1 MENVKQ
7 KNDLLKKIGNI
18 VFYVVLGIVLIYA
31 IFALF
36 SDKEENQISFFG
48 ITSLAVQSDS
58 MAPTFYKGDLVFIDT
73 SFDVEDLE
81 EGDVIT
87 YLDRDG
93 DLEYYNT
100 HRIVEVHDGGL
111 LRFETKGD
119 AAPEGDNDPVWK
131 TADDIIGVWTGNS
144 WGGFGSFV
152 NGFTNFI
159 KSSLGFF
166 LLIVI
171 PAVGFLAYEVFRFV
185 KVYAEYNN
193 KKQMTDRVK
202 MQEDALAEAKRQL
215 EEEQKNKAQGNKEE

>member
-1 MENVKQ
+1 MENVKG
-7 KNDLLKKIGNI
+7 KDNKLKLIGNI
-18 VFYVVLGIVLIYA
+18 AFYVVLGIVLIYA

-36 SDKEENQISFFG
+36 SNKEENQISFLG

-58 MAPTFYKGDLVFIDT
+58 MAPTFEKGDLIFIDT
-73 SFDVEDLE
+73 SFDAQELD

-87 YLDRDG
+87 YLERDG

-100 HRIVEVHDGGL
+100 HRIVEVHDDGL

-119 AAPEGDNDPVWK
+119 AAPEGDNDPIWK
-131 TADDIIGVWTGNS
+131 TADDVLGVWTGNS

-152 NGFTNFI
+152 DGFTGFV

-166 LLIVI
+166 LLIVL
-171 PAVGFLAYEVFRFV
+171 PAVGFLAYEVVRFV

-193 KKQMTDRVK
+193 KKQMSDRVK
-202 MQEDALAEAKRQL
+202 MQEDAIAEAKRQL
-215 EEEQKNKAQGNKEE
+215 EEEQKKKAEEDKE

>member
-1 MENVKQ
+1 MENVKG
-7 KNDLLKKIGNI
+7 KDNKLKLIGNI
-18 VFYVVLGIVLIYA
+18 AFYVVLGIVLIYA

-36 SDKEENQISFFG
+36 SDKEENQISFLG

-58 MAPTFYKGDLVFIDT
+58 MAPTFEKGDLVFIDT

-87 YLDRDG
+87 YLERDG

-100 HRIVEVHDGGL
+100 HRIVEVHDDGL

-119 AAPEGDNDPVWK
+119 AAPEGDNDPIWK
-131 TADDIIGVWTGNS
+131 TADDVVGVWTGNS
-144 WGGFGSFV
+144 WGGFGSFAD
-152 NGFTNFI
+152 GFTGFV

-166 LLIVI
+166 LLIVL
-171 PAVGFLAYEVFRFV
+171 PAVGFLAYEVVRFV

-193 KKQMTDRVK
+193 KKQMSDRVK
-202 MQEDALAEAKRQL
+202 MQEDAIAEAKRQL
-215 EEEQKNKAQGNKEE
+215 EEEQKKKAEEDKE

>member
-1 MENVKQ
+1 MENVKG
-7 KNDLLKKIGNI
+7 KDNKLKLVGNI

-36 SDKEENQISFFG
+36 SNKEENQISFLG

-58 MAPTFYKGDLVFIDT
+58 MAPTFEKGDLIFIDT
-73 SFDVEDLE
+73 SFDAQELE

-87 YLDRDG
+87 YLERDG

-100 HRIVEVHDGGL
+100 HRIVEVHDDGL

-119 AAPEGDNDPVWK
+119 AAPEGDNDPIWK
-131 TADDIIGVWTGNS
+131 TADDVVGVWTGNS

-152 NGFTNFI
+152 DGFTGFV

-166 LLIVI
+166 LLIVL
-171 PAVGFLAYEVFRFV
+171 PAVGFLAYEVVRFV

-193 KKQMTDRVK
+193 KKQMSDRVK
-202 MQEDALAEAKRQL
+202 MQEEAVAEAKRQL
-215 EEEQKNKAQGNKEE
+215 EEEQKKKAEENKE

>member
-1 MENVKQ
+1 MENVKG
-7 KNDLLKKIGNI
+7 KNNKLKLIGNI
-18 VFYVVLGIVLIYA
+18 AFYVVLGIVLIYA

-36 SDKEENQISFFG
+36 SNKEENQISFLG

-58 MAPTFYKGDLVFIDT
+58 MAPTFNKGDLVFIDT
-73 SFDVEDLE
+73 TFDVEDLE

-87 YLDRDG
+87 YLERDG

-100 HRIVEVHDGGL
+100 HRIVEVHDDGL

-119 AAPEGDNDPVWK
+119 AAPEGDNDPIWK
-131 TADDIIGVWTGNS
+131 TADDIVGVWTGNS

-152 NGFTNFI
+152 DGFTGFV

-166 LLIVI
+166 LLIVL
-171 PAVGFLAYEVFRFV
+171 PAVGFLAYEVVRFV

-193 KKQMTDRVK
+193 KKQMSDRVK
-202 MQEDALAEAKRQL
+202 MQEDAIAEAKRQL
-215 EEEQKNKAQGNKEE
+215 EEEQKKKAEEDKE